1 MSDPRNVGCLQ
12 ARKSLVKLSKARFP
26 SGISLFDD
34 TKKQSKTMGAK
45 PEKKSYYP
53 SRTQNTTIWWLKNDD
68 MYCST
73 NTQKSFLFEKS
84 FSFDFLKA

>member
-12 ARKSLVKLSKARFP
+12 ARKSLVKLSKARYP

-45 PEKKSYYP
+45 PEKKNHITLAAHRIPQFGGSKM
-53 SRTQNTTIWWLKNDD
+53 TTCTAAQTHKKFFIRKKVFHL
-68 MYCST
+68 T
-73 NTQKSFLFEKS
+73 F
-84 FSFDFLKA
+84 

>member
-45 PEKKSYYP
+45 PEKESYYP

-73 NTQKSFLFEKS
+73 NTQKSFLFEKKV
-84 FSFDFLKA
+84 FHLTF